1 MDQYVVEFDMA
12 MLYFDL
18 MDLIH
23 LIEESDNEHLK
34 GYLEYLQKQLD
45 KDE

>member
-23 LIEESDNEHLK
+23 LIEESENEDLK
-34 GYLEYLQKQLD
+34 RYLEYLQKQLD
-45 KDE
+45 DCE